1 MYTPFKCSYQGQH
14 CKGRGVLLTKEE
26 KKIVPGVMNSVLA
39 PYTRVLPIMIDD
51 YCTKRNPCSVV
62 V

>member
-1 MYTPFKCSYQGQH
+1 M
-14 CKGRGVLLTKEE
+14 LLTKEE

-51 YCTKRNPCSVV
+51 YWTNKGTLVELLYSLLTLKST
-62 V
+62 